1 MFRQPWLCCRCSR
14 KRPGVLTSSSACAC
28 VPPGLFRVVFNATS
42 RPLCQFP
49 LFGQRPARIWM
60 WRHISYSWFWPLV
73 FGGSGSGAHMAWV
86 AAAGWHS
93 GRFNGVYVCHEVW
106 EKEMHQTWD
115 CGNEVWASFA
125 LLVVRSPAYLAQ
137 GQLASLASTQLNLSG
152 FLIYRFPRRST
163 QRHGSW
169 TISWLFLRSPRPFA
183 GRTDCSVGRSEHRH
197 RHWQNWQ
204 KQRQRRVG
212 LIGKCYMVG

>member
-1 MFRQPWLCCRCSR
+1 MGLLCPGLMYHQKLEGTRPPPLRPFMVRQPWLCCRCSR

-73 FGGSGSGAHMAWV
+73 FGASSGAHMAWV
-86 AAAGWHS
+86 AAAVAGWHS
-93 GRFNGVYVCHEVW
+93 GRFNGVYVCPEVW

-125 LLVVRSPAYLAQ
+125 LLVVRSPAYLA
-137 GQLASLASTQLNLSG
+137 
-152 FLIYRFPRRST
+152 
-163 QRHGSW
+163 
-169 TISWLFLRSPRPFA
+169 
-183 GRTDCSVGRSEHRH
+183 
-197 RHWQNWQ
+197 
-204 KQRQRRVG
+204 
-212 LIGKCYMVG
+212 